1 MADITRRGF
10 LQTVALAGL
19 TRKSGGAIAGGFVHE
34 SQTIGHRLRDG
45 AAFPAPRD
53 ERRVSIV
60 IVGGGIAGLSAAWR
74 LQKLGLT
81 DLALLEMD
89 PEAGGNGD
97 QGASHTR
104 LSSSRVVGAVRIPA
118 LDPGCRPHWSP

>member
-1 MADITRRGF
+1 MEQNFSSARWRHYNLEVAAVTRRGF

-19 TRKSGGAIAGGFVHE
+19 TRKSGSTIAGGFVHE
-34 SQTIGHRLRDG
+34 SQAIGHRLRDG

-53 ERRVSIV
+53 ERRVAIV

-81 DLALLEMD
+81 DFALL
-89 PEAGGNGD
+89 
-97 QGASHTR
+97 
-104 LSSSRVVGAVRIPA
+104 
-118 LDPGCRPHWSP
+118 